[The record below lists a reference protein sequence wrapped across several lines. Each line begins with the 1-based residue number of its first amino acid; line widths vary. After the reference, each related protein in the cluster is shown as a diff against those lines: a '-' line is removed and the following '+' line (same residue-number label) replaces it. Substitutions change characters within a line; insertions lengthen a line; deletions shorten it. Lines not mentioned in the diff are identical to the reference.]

1 MAKGQVSEEQLSQ
14 GLKGI
19 GNFGGLSTSRVR
31 RDNPFRDSRK
41 EVSQPE
47 PAKPVPAIEPAPLR
61 VREAEL
67 KPVPAKTVRTP
78 PAPKPPPKAA
88 KQKTL
93 KKEDGARKADI
104 FTVKVT
110 LPISPEMEDE
120 VERLARELQRTKTS
134 KQERITANTVMRVAI
149 RLLTSQLEL
158 RPDQAPNT
166 EEELFQFA
174 TASLSRKGG

>member
-31 RDNPFRDSRK
+31 RDNPFRDSRQ
-41 EVSQPE
+41 EAASPPE
-47 PAKPVPAIEPAPLR
+47 PAKSVPAIEPAPLR

-67 KPVPAKTVRTP
+67 KPVPAKTVRTT
-78 PAPKPPPKAA
+78 PAPKPTSKATRA
-88 KQKTL
+88 EVPTKD
-93 KKEDGARKADI
+93 DGARKADI
-104 FTVKVT
+104 FTERIT
-110 LPISPEMEDE
+110 LQLSPKMRDD

-149 RLLTSQLEL
+149 RLLTGQFEL
-158 RPDQAPNT
+158 RPGQAPNT
-166 EEELFQFA
+166 EEELFHVVN
-174 TASLSRKGG
+174 TSLTRNM